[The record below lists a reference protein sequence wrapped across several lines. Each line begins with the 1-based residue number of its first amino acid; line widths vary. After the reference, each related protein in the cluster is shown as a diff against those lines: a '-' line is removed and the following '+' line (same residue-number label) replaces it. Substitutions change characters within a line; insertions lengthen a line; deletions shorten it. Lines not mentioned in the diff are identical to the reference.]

1 MTDHLQ
7 LIQVKLEHLT
17 RMREHLAYSLSQVE
31 KVMPLNDWAALGPE
45 HHESM
50 AAFRVRFSE
59 FQEHLGK
66 TMRAVAIEEEQDV
79 ERFGAVLA
87 FMERL
92 RVLDSTDHW
101 KVMRELRNAVNHH
114 YDDDTERLAL
124 FFAQLA
130 KETPMLF
137 EYFRLLQ
144 VHCFNAYG
152 I

>member
-7 LIQVKLEHLT
+7 LIQAKLEHLT
-17 RMREHLAYSLSQVE
+17 RMREYLAYSLSQVE
-31 KVMPLNDWAALGPE
+31 KFLPLEDWTALGPE
-45 HHESM
+45 QHESM

-66 TMRAVAIEEEQDV
+66 TMRAVAVEEEQDV

-92 RVLDSTDHW
+92 QVLDSADHW

-114 YDDDTERLAL
+114 YEDDTGRLAE

-130 KETPMLF
+130 KETPVLI
-137 EYFRLLQ
+137 EYFRSLRA
-144 VHCFNAYG
+144 HCFNAYG